1 MFTRML
7 LDEIYYLIELP
18 FDWLSDD
25 AIIVYLPDELVLVS
39 CYIDLI
45 WETDVFELASLI
57 ILVLQGNQLTKHA
70 SHPIWR
76 QNQHKFS
83 WCGIPKECSQ
93 NICLSALLTDSVKI
107 GKTYYQ
113 LLLEECKYIAK
124 EEKSK
129 YMVKEE

>member
-39 CYIDLI
+39 CYNDLI

-70 SHPIWR
+70 SHP
-76 QNQHKFS
+76 K
-83 WCGIPKECSQ
+83 
-93 NICLSALLTDSVKI
+93 
-107 GKTYYQ
+107 
-113 LLLEECKYIAK
+113 
-124 EEKSK
+124 
-129 YMVKEE
+129 